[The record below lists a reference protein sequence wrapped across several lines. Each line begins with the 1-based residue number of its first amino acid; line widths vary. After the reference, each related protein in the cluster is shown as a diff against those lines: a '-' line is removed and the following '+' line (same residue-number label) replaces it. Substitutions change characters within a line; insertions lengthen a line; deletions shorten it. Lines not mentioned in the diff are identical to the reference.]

1 MSIEPA
7 TVEAEG
13 YCTVDDV
20 LSFFDRFDGE
30 VTDDSIVTEEQLEN
44 RIAAKSSQIDSYTGH
59 AWRERRM
66 VNEFHN
72 LRGPYRWNSGL
83 ELSLTRRDIRI
94 PMDPEKGDKLEFW
107 RGSEYVDFLDDD
119 NDFTEGRNEDFWI
132 EESTGTIY
140 VRRRRTFFNRH
151 REMRITYRFGKDKV
165 PAIIQEGCAQLVAAD
180 LMETD
185 FYRYTTPGNDEA
197 PDASTVADKMRE
209 QVKNNLET
217 FKEVRGQGLDF

>member
-7 TVEAEG
+7 TQNDKG
-13 YCTVDDV
+13 YCDPADV
-20 LSFFDRFDGE
+20 AEFFDRFDDGFGTNTTPTASRVE
-30 VTDDSIVTEEQLEN
+30 KKIS
-44 RIAAKSSQIDSYTGH
+44 RKASKIDRFTGH

-66 VNEFHN
+66 VDEMHN

-83 ELSLTRRDIRI
+83 ELSLTRRDIRT
-94 PMDPEKGDKLEFW
+94 PLDASKGDKLEFW
-107 RGSEYVDFLDDD
+107 DGNEYTNLVTDGSYS
-119 NDFTEGRNEDFWI
+119 EGRDEDYWF

-151 REMRITYRFGKDKV
+151 REMKITYRFGKEKV
-165 PAIIQEGCAQLVAAD
+165 PGAIAEANAKLVAAD

-197 PDASTVADKMRE
+197 PDAERIAEQYRE
-209 QVKNNLET
+209 QVWNDLEP
-217 FKEVRGQGLDF
+217 FKEIRGQGMDF